1 MAAERYVGERRA
13 LRHFLEELR
22 PLVVAALGD
31 DSVLHYRIDQALQS
45 GDLDALRRAREV
57 FHNQPDDLKRALMRG
72 IFEGPSAPAKE
83 RLLERY
89 ALREPEPFI
98 RFDAYPAANAEDLG
112 LSVALDHELGEDVP
126 LRVMVS
132 PGTLPSSAAGAL
144 REIANWIERDRRLL
158 SSRHWRAAG
167 DETVEDLDVDQSEQ
181 RQDRPGGSA
190 DQA

>member
-1 MAAERYVGERRA
+1 MAGERYVGERRA

-45 GDLDALRRAREV
+45 GDLGALRHAREI

-72 IFEGPSAPAKE
+72 IFEGPAAPARD

-89 ALREPEPFI
+89 ALREPEPFV

-158 SSRHWRAAG
+158 SSRHWRGASGEA
-167 DETVEDLDVDQSEQ
+167 VEDLAIDQPEP
-181 RQDRPGGSA
+181 RQDRPGGSV

>member
-1 MAAERYVGERRA
+1 MAGERYVGERRA

-45 GDLDALRRAREV
+45 GDLDALRHAREI
-57 FHNQPDDLKRALMRG
+57 FHNQPDDLKRTLMRG
-72 IFEGPSAPAKE
+72 IFEGPAPAKE

-89 ALREPEPFI
+89 ALREPEPFV

-158 SSRHWRAAG
+158 SSRHWRHARGEA
-167 DETVEDLDVDQSEQ
+167 VEELVLDGPEQ
-181 RQDRPGGSA
+181 RQDRPGGSV

>member
-1 MAAERYVGERRA
+1 MASERYVGERRA

-45 GDLDALRRAREV
+45 GDLDALRRAREI

-72 IFEGPSAPAKE
+72 IFEKPAAPARE
-83 RLLERY
+83 RLPERY
-89 ALREPEPFI
+89 ALREPEPFV
-98 RFDAYPAANAEDLG
+98 RFDAYPAANPEDLG
-112 LSVALDHELGEDVP
+112 LSVALDHEPGDDVP

-132 PGTLPSSAAGAL
+132 PGTLPSSAASAL

-158 SSRHWRAAG
+158 SSRHWRGASG
-167 DETVEDLDVDQSEQ
+167 DAIEGLAIEQGEQ